1 MHALDLLVVDSKR
14 EKKQKNSG
22 CLSNSNKPYDFKG
35 TNTTYISMGYIYSL
49 GVQMIPDAES
59 ISIRRAVVAN
69 AGAVTWSGRF
79 GLSSDLLQNTPWS
92 AWSRRRTT
100 HAAGRRPHRP
110 QLPSMSWRGEQHEED
125 STEKQHG
132 HSNGLRR
139 NGHNLKFGMRWEE
152 RG

>member
-35 TNTTYISMGYIYSL
+35 TNTTYISLRYIL
-49 GVQMIPDAES
+49 VGVQMIPDAES

-79 GLSSDLLQNTPWS
+79 GLSSDLLQNTPWG
-92 AWSRRRTT
+92 AWSGRRT

-110 QLPSMSWRGEQHEED
+110 QLPSMSWRGELHEED
-125 STEKQHG
+125 SAEKQHG

>member
-35 TNTTYISMGYIYSL
+35 TNTTYISLRYIL
-49 GVQMIPDAES
+49 VGVQMIPDAES

-79 GLSSDLLQNTPWS
+79 GLSSDLLQNTPWG

-139 NGHNLKFGMRWEE
+139 NGHNLKFGMRWER

>member
-22 CLSNSNKPYDFKG
+22 CLSSSNKPYDFKG
-35 TNTTYISMGYIYSL
+35 TNTTYISLRYIL
-49 GVQMIPDAES
+49 VGVQMIPDAES

-79 GLSSDLLQNTPWS
+79 GLSSDLLQNTPWG
-92 AWSRRRTT
+92 AWSGRRT

-110 QLPSMSWRGEQHEED
+110 QLPSMSWRGELHEED
-125 STEKQHG
+125 SAEKQHG